1 MNIEKIQSS
10 TNFGKLY
17 MPSKESLVKYG
28 EDFARKAEMQR
39 PGLKELAKEADI
51 FVSVKSSP
59 EPKDMFQALFA
70 TVRPTITRLLDAKY
84 PKQLDY
90 FAVKI
95 VKDSPEKSIEKL
107 VANVDEL
114 YETIAKNL
122 KV

>member
-1 MNIEKIQSS
+1 MSIS
-10 TNFGKLY
+10 
-17 MPSKESLVKYG
+17 PSQHIYLSV
-28 EDFARKAEMQR
+28 A
-39 PGLKELAKEADI
+39 LALLN
-51 FVSVKSSP
+51 VSVKSSP
-59 EPKDMFQALFA
+59 EPKDMFQTLFA